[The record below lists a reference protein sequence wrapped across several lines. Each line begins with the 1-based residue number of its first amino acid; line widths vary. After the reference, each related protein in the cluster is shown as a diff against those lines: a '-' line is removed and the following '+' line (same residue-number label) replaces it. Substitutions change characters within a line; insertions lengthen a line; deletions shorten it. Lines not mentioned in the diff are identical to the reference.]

1 MVHNHGS
8 MCLHSSKV
16 LVATR
21 QWATNL
27 SACGGGSDYRK
38 RRAVLGHIVLLVALA
53 FFYLIGWAVSNAKVV
68 ASPYLTYPLTLL
80 GTLFIMRFG

>member
-1 MVHNHGS
+1 MY
-8 MCLHSSKV
+8 LHFDKIMA
-16 LVATR
+16 ATR

-27 SACGGGSDYRK
+27 PACGGHSDYRK

-53 FFYLIGWAVSNAKVV
+53 LFYLIGWAVSNAQVV

-80 GTLFIMRFG
+80 GTLCITRFG